1 MTDDVSHEHTV
12 RPAIEPFIMATRE
25 LQVLRS
31 DHAPAIKKHRDAKAA
46 AQQALHNSM
55 DACNVTCVTAGG
67 GQYARIKT
75 NRSIRALTDKVIHTA
90 LDAVPDDVLTGNSID
105 DAADAIS
112 AEVQRARTVQRKYVA
127 FDKAVER
134 GCDAVENPLVAEHAT
149 AYARATAAFKAAG
162 AELKT
167 AIGDRP
173 AQLREHAAAAAA
185 WLGEHGTQKLTLNG
199 GGHSANPNSEFTL
212 RQTRRPSARPEG
224 HHRGAGGHDP
234 QGAATRPKG
243 RRERPGCARDSGAG
257 APTPACCSA
266 LRAEHPRLPGSEEN
280 LIRKSP
286 SLFNGTIGGNPFWWR
301 YQHACTNVNAP
312 LQP

>member
-12 RPAIEPFIMATRE
+12 RSAIEPFIVATRE

-46 AQQALHNSM
+46 AQQALHDSM

-185 WLGEHGTQKLTLNG
+185 WLGEHGTQKLTLTG
-199 GGHSANPNSEFTL
+199 GGHSANPNGEFTL
-212 RQTRRPSARPEG
+212 RQKTSKRTPRVTTEVLGDMTRKALRRARK
-224 HHRGAGGHDP
+224 GA
-234 QGAATRPKG
+234 
-243 RRERPGCARDSGAG
+243 ENARDVRATLALELRRRLAG
-257 APTPACCSA
+257 
-266 LRAEHPRLPGSEEN
+266 LPCVQTVFAWIEEN

-301 YQHACTNVNAP
+301 VPTRVYQC
-312 LQP
+312 

>member
-12 RPAIEPFIMATRE
+12 RSAIEPFIVATRE

-46 AQQALHNSM
+46 AQQALHDSM
-55 DACNVTCVTAGG
+55 DACNVTCVAAGG

-75 NRSIRALTDKVIHTA
+75 NRSIRALTDKVIHAA

-185 WLGEHGTQKLTLNG
+185 WLGEHGTQKLTLTG
-199 GGHSANPNSEFTL
+199 GGAQCESE
-212 RQTRRPSARPEG
+212 RRVHLTPEDVQAHAQG

-266 LRAEHPRLPGSEEN
+266 LRADHPRLPGSEEN

-286 SLFNGTIGGNPFWWR
+286 
-301 YQHACTNVNAP
+301 
-312 LQP
+312 LQR